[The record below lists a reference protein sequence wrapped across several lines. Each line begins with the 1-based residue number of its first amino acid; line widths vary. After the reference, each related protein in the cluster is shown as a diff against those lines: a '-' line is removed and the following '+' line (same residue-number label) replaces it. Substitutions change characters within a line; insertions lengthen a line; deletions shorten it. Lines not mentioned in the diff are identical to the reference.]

1 MKMEKMEMRTSKP
14 YKTMK
19 SILKIKTNSFL
30 ETYKKNLFSEA
41 MWKVEVEG
49 FPPFYMDG
57 SSAGEVK
64 MALKKKL
71 KKPKEIKSIERIQ
84 KTDWKKNVL
93 GRISGK
99 DGKDDKDDEETNES
113 ENQVKRWIKEET
125 LTDDLLVDA
134 IKNVMKER
142 IKNG

>member
-1 MKMEKMEMRTSKP
+1 MKTSKP
-14 YKTMK
+14 HKTMK
-19 SILKIKTNSFL
+19 SILKVKTQSFL
-30 ETYKKNLFSEA
+30 ENYKQNLFSEA

-71 KKPKEIKSIERIQ
+71 KKPKEIISIERIQ
-84 KTDWKKNVL
+84 KTDWKKNVMD
-93 GRISGK
+93 RISGK
-99 DGKDDKDDEETNES
+99 EIDES
-113 ENQVKRWIKEET
+113 DNQVKQWIKEET

-142 IKNG
+142 VKNG

>member
-1 MKMEKMEMRTSKP
+1 MTKMEMRTSKP

-19 SILKIKTNSFL
+19 SILKIKTDSFL

-71 KKPKEIKSIERIQ
+71 KRPKEIKSIERIQ
-84 KTDWKKNVL
+84 KTDWKKNVMD
-93 GRISGK
+93 RISGK
-99 DGKDDKDDEETNES
+99 EIPVDED
-113 ENQVKRWIKEET
+113 QQIKQWIKEET

>member
-1 MKMEKMEMRTSKP
+1 MEMRTSKP

-49 FPPFYMDG
+49 FPPFYMDA

-71 KKPKEIKSIERIQ
+71 KRPKEIKSIERIQ
-84 KTDWKKNVL
+84 KTGWKKDVL

-99 DGKDDKDDEETNES
+99 DKDDEDDKETNES
-113 ENQVKRWIKEET
+113 DRQVKQWIKEET

-134 IKNVMKER
+134 IKNVMEER

>member
-1 MKMEKMEMRTSKP
+1 MTKMEMRNSKP

-19 SILKIKTNSFL
+19 SILKVKTQSFL
-30 ETYKKNLFSEA
+30 DSYKKNLFSEA

-57 SSAGEVK
+57 NSAGEVK
-64 MALKKKL
+64 MVLKKKL
-71 KKPKEIKSIERIQ
+71 KRPKEIKSIKRIQ
-84 KTDWKKNVL
+84 KTDWKKNVMD
-93 GRISGK
+93 RIAGK
-99 DGKDDKDDEETNES
+99 EIPVDENE
-113 ENQVKRWIKEET
+113 EQVKQWIKEET

>member
-1 MKMEKMEMRTSKP
+1 MTKMEMRTSKP

-84 KTDWKKNVL
+84 KTDWKKNVMD
-93 GRISGK
+93 RISGK
-99 DGKDDKDDEETNES
+99 EIDES
-113 ENQVKRWIKEET
+113 EVQVKQWIKEDS
-125 LTDDLLVDA
+125 LTDDLLIDA

>member
-1 MKMEKMEMRTSKP
+1 MEMRTSKP
-14 YKTMK
+14 CKTMK

-64 MALKKKL
+64 MNLKKKL
-71 KKPKEIKSIERIQ
+71 KKPKEIISIERVQ
-84 KTDWKKNVL
+84 KSDWKKNVMD
-93 GRISGK
+93 RIAGK
-99 DGKDDKDDEETNES
+99 EIDES
-113 ENQVKRWIKEET
+113 DNQVKQWIKEES
-125 LTDDLLVDA
+125 LTDNLLIDA

>member
-1 MKMEKMEMRTSKP
+1 MTKMEMRTSKP

-30 ETYKKNLFSEA
+30 DTYKKNLFSEA

-84 KTDWKKNVL
+84 KTDWKKNVMD
-93 GRISGK
+93 RISGK
-99 DGKDDKDDEETNES
+99 EIPVDES
-113 ENQVKRWIKEET
+113 EVQVKQWIKEDS
-125 LTDDLLVDA
+125 LTDDLLIDA

>member
-1 MKMEKMEMRTSKP
+1 MEMRTSKP

-84 KTDWKKNVL
+84 KTDWKKNVMD
-93 GRISGK
+93 RISGK
-99 DGKDDKDDEETNES
+99 EIDES
-113 ENQVKRWIKEET
+113 DNQVKQWIKEDS

>member
-1 MKMEKMEMRTSKP
+1 MKTSKP

-19 SILKIKTNSFL
+19 SILKIKTQSFL
-30 ETYKKNLFSEA
+30 DTYKKNLFSEA

-49 FPPFYMDG
+49 FPPFYMDA

-71 KKPKEIKSIERIQ
+71 KRPKEIKSIERIQ
-84 KTDWKKNVL
+84 KTDWKKNVMD
-93 GRISGK
+93 RISGK
-99 DGKDDKDDEETNES
+99 EIDES
-113 ENQVKRWIKEET
+113 EVQVKQWIEEET

-134 IKNVMKER
+134 IKNVMEER

>member
-1 MKMEKMEMRTSKP
+1 MTKMEMRTSKP

-30 ETYKKNLFSEA
+30 DTYKKNLFSEA

-57 SSAGEVK
+57 NSAGEVK

-99 DGKDDKDDEETNES
+99 DKDDEETNEND
-113 ENQVKRWIKEET
+113 NQIKQWIKEET

>member
-1 MKMEKMEMRTSKP
+1 MEMKTSKP

-19 SILKIKTNSFL
+19 SILKVKTQSFL
-30 ETYKKNLFSEA
+30 DTYKKNLFSEA

-57 SSAGEVK
+57 NSAGEVK
-64 MALKKKL
+64 MVLKKKIR
-71 KKPKEIKSIERIQ
+71 KPKEIKSIERVQ
-84 KTDWKKNVL
+84 KSDWRKNVMD
-93 GRISGK
+93 RIAGK
-99 DGKDDKDDEETNES
+99 EIDENE
-113 ENQVKRWIKEET
+113 EQVKQWIKEDS
-125 LTDDLLVDA
+125 LTDDLLIDA

>member
-1 MKMEKMEMRTSKP
+1 MEMRTSKP

-30 ETYKKNLFSEA
+30 DTYKKNLFSEA

-71 KKPKEIKSIERIQ
+71 KRPKEIKSIERIQ
-84 KTDWKKNVL
+84 KTDWKKDVL

-99 DGKDDKDDEETNES
+99 DKEEPVDES
-113 ENQVKRWIKEET
+113 EVQVKQWIKEDS
-125 LTDDLLVDA
+125 LTDDLLIDA

>member
-1 MKMEKMEMRTSKP
+1 MEMRTSKP

-49 FPPFYMDG
+49 FPPFYMDAT
-57 SSAGEVK
+57 SAGEVK
-64 MALKKKL
+64 MILRKKL

-84 KTDWKKNVL
+84 KTGWKKDVL

-99 DGKDDKDDEETNES
+99 DKDDKDDKETNES
-113 ENQVKRWIKEET
+113 DRQVKQWIKEET

>member
-1 MKMEKMEMRTSKP
+1 MTKMEMRTSKP

-30 ETYKKNLFSEA
+30 DTYKKNLFSEA

-57 SSAGEVK
+57 KSAGEVK
-64 MALKKKL
+64 MVLKKKIR
-71 KKPKEIKSIERIQ
+71 KPKEIKSIERVQ
-84 KTDWKKNVL
+84 KSDWRKNVMD
-93 GRISGK
+93 RIAGK
-99 DGKDDKDDEETNES
+99 EIDES
-113 ENQVKRWIKEET
+113 EEQVKQWIEEDS

-142 IKNG
+142 INNG

>member
-1 MKMEKMEMRTSKP
+1 MEMKTSKP

-19 SILKIKTNSFL
+19 SILKVKTQSFL
-30 ETYKKNLFSEA
+30 DTYKKNLFSEA

-57 SSAGEVK
+57 NSAGEVK
-64 MALKKKL
+64 MVLKKKIR
-71 KKPKEIKSIERIQ
+71 KPKEIISIERVQ
-84 KTDWKKNVL
+84 KSDWRKNVMD
-93 GRISGK
+93 RIAGK
-99 DGKDDKDDEETNES
+99 EIDES
-113 ENQVKRWIKEET
+113 EEQVKQWIEEDS

-142 IKNG
+142 INNG